1 MQAQAPYPSYQG
13 GTPPPYPPP
22 QPIEGQTPI
31 TTYMMGV
38 VIAALL
44 TGVLIIV
51 DDFGGGYW
59 NNSYAG
65 VEGYVWLGAFNTV
78 WGFLILMPLSA
89 AMFYTAFWS
98 FQVMRDPRRITVHH
112 LDRFFKLSLA
122 IGIVVLVLGM
132 IWAGYA
138 ISEEYDD
145 WWFDTAFYGGMI
157 GGFLTAIILYQA
169 KKQAQSLGYP
179 A

>member
-1 MQAQAPYPSYQG
+1 
-13 GTPPPYPPP
+13 
-22 QPIEGQTPI
+22 
-31 TTYMMGV
+31 MMGAMIV
-38 VIAALL
+38 AFL
-44 TGVLIIV
+44 TGILIIV

-59 NNSYAG
+59 NNYYAG

-89 AMFYTAFWS
+89 AMFYTAYWS
-98 FQVMRDPRRITVHH
+98 SRAMREPMSITVGQ

-122 IGIVVLVLGM
+122 IGSVILFLGVV
-132 IWAGYA
+132 WAGYA

-157 GGFLTAIILYQA
+157 GGFLTAIILFQA